1 MAAQARFEDPT
12 GVRPRCNGCGKGLG
26 FDEWSSGIDSCAACR
41 RDRFQATPAATFV
54 RGPSAP
60 RRGQPGVV
68 TRKRRADNL
77 AAHEDLLDDIPQ
89 ELVDELV
96 AMLEAEAA
104 KRPAVGD
111 GAAAA
116 LHGVLQDV
124 GFGRSPVE
132 FQWAAW
138 GFTIGFSANIVLAKY
153 AQMSTG
159 SPMGEFLMP
168 MLFGGIVAGTACA
181 VIGWGL
187 AKLRER

>member
-1 MAAQARFEDPT
+1 MAAQARFDDPT

-54 RGPSAP
+54 RGPATP

-68 TRKRRADNL
+68 TRKRRAHNL
-77 AAHEDLLDDIPQ
+77 TAHEELLDDIPQ

-104 KRPAVGD
+104 RRPAAGD

-116 LHGVLQDV
+116 LHGVLEDV
-124 GFGRSPVE
+124 GFGKSPLE

-138 GFTIGFSANIVLAKY
+138 GFATGFSANVAMAKY

-159 SPMGEFLMP
+159 SAMGQFLMP
-168 MLFGGIVAGTACA
+168 MLFGGLVAGTACA